1 VKLPQPLALFPL
13 QSVLFPGGRLSL
25 RVFEPRYL
33 DLIKRCA
40 ESGDPFGVV
49 GLIEGSEVRQR
60 LDDEEGFKTER
71 FHLVGTLAH
80 LCRHEQAQPG
90 LMRVAARGGRR
101 FKLTRTECLKHGLW
115 TGDAELFDEDHAI
128 PVPADLQPLAALLQG
143 LLNRLEQDGAADEM
157 PIKPPYAWDDCGW
170 LANRWG
176 ELLPL
181 QPLERQ
187 QLMEM
192 DNPLLRLELVAD
204 QLQRLGIGPAKRT

>member
-1 VKLPQPLALFPL
+1 MKLPQPLALFPL
-13 QSVLFPGGRLSL
+13 RSVLFPGGRLSL
-25 RVFEPRYL
+25 QIFEPRYL

-40 ESGDPFGVV
+40 EAGDPFGVV
-49 GLIEGSEVRQR
+49 SLIEGSEVRER
-60 LDDEEGFKTER
+60 MDDSDGFKTER

-80 LCRHEQAQPG
+80 LCQHEQVQPG
-90 LMRVAARGGRR
+90 LMRVSARGGQR
-101 FKLTRTECLKHGLW
+101 FRLGSIECLKHGLW
-115 TGDAELFDEDHAI
+115 TGQAELLDEDHAV
-128 PVPADLQPLAALLQG
+128 PVPEDLQSLPKLLQG
-143 LLNRLEQDGAADEM
+143 LLHTLEQDGGPDEM

-181 QPLERQ
+181 SPLERQ

-204 QLQRLGIGPAKRT
+204 QLQRLGIGP